1 MCQRR
6 RDLQAG
12 SLVSRWTTVS
22 AGGHLRGGCVEK
34 SPVPRH
40 YSKIAAGMLWICC
53 TLRILACLNSIVQ
66 RIFVSFF
73 VVRHAAD
80 VDFVMIW
87 QRNDRPDAGQS
98 DTPAAEA
105 RPSASRTPSDSV
117 EDASSSGSSSDVET
131 GAKASKDSRWHSRT
145 CYGVFPGEP

>member
-40 YSKIAAGMLWICC
+40 YSKIAAGMFVNMLHPAHIGVSEFYSATNFCEFFCRKTCC
-53 TLRILACLNSIVQ
+53 R
-66 RIFVSFF
+66 R
-73 VVRHAAD
+73 
-80 VDFVMIW
+80 
-87 QRNDRPDAGQS
+87 
-98 DTPAAEA
+98 
-105 RPSASRTPSDSV
+105 
-117 EDASSSGSSSDVET
+117 
-131 GAKASKDSRWHSRT
+131 
-145 CYGVFPGEP
+145 